1 MAAAGQEQFLAPS
14 RGPVAATE
22 TGGRGVLLALLMI
35 SVLIPIQPEVAGLRL
50 DPFRLFLLLTAIP
63 FAVALLSGR
72 AGRFTLSDG
81 LMFGFGIWVLFT
93 YVYHHGMERFPYG
106 TVAMLELLGGYM
118 AGRLLVRSVADY
130 RRLIRYFL
138 VALVVMLPF
147 AIYEMN
153 TGRMPISEFLG
164 RFISVQ
170 QKLEGYVRFDLSRVQ
185 VVFPHAIL
193 YGLFCSLA
201 FSGIFYLYSKNTA
214 MMIPRL
220 LLCALMAL
228 SSLSSGPWL
237 SIAVQSILIIWDRIT
252 GGKWVLLIVISICMH
267 IFIES
272 FSNRGTI
279 LIIIETFTLNPMT
292 GWWRIHIW
300 NYGTENVLNNPVF
313 GIGLNDWVRPEWLA
327 PTVDNFWL
335 VIAMRHGFPGIG
347 LLGLAIVIHVLRVV
361 RAKGLSEEQSLA
373 RTAYMVSLAG
383 LLFTLTTVHVWS
395 SVAMLV
401 MFCIGM
407 GGFFYDNGGRASPE
421 GETAPDT
428 GHSPSPD
435 MAGGRSSGPALSRF
449 PPRPAR
455 RA

>member
-1 MAAAGQEQFLAPS
+1 MTAVGQEGFPAPS
-14 RGPVAATE
+14 RGPVAVAE
-22 TGGRGVLLALLMI
+22 GGRRGVLLALLMI

-50 DPFRLFLLLTAIP
+50 DPFRVFLLLTAIP
-63 FAVALLSGR
+63 FAVALMSGR
-72 AGRFTLSDG
+72 AGRFTLSDA
-81 LMFGFGIWVLFT
+81 LMFGFGFWVLFT
-93 YVYHHGMERFPYG
+93 YVYHHGMERLPYG

-130 RRLIRYFL
+130 RRFIRYFL
-138 VALVVMLPF
+138 VAFVVMLPF
-147 AIYEMN
+147 ALYEMN
-153 TGRMPISEFLG
+153 TGRMPISELLG
-164 RFISVQ
+164 KFVSVQ
-170 QKLEGYVRFDLSRVQ
+170 EKLEGYVRFDLSRVQ

-201 FSGIFYLYSKNTA
+201 FSGIFYMYLKNLSS
-214 MMIPRL
+214 MIPRL
-220 LLCALMAL
+220 LLCAVMAL

-237 SIAVQSILIIWDRIT
+237 SIAVQSILIIWDKIT
-252 GGKWVLLIVISICMH
+252 GGKWVLLIIISICMH

-335 VIAMRHGFPGIG
+335 VIAMRHGLPGIG

-361 RAKGLSEEQSLA
+361 RAKGLGEELSLV
-373 RTAYMVSLAG
+373 RTAYMVSLVG
-383 LLFTLTTVHVWS
+383 LFFTLATVHVWS

-401 MFCIGM
+401 MFCVGM
-407 GGFFYDNGGRASPE
+407 GGFLYDSGERPAPE

-428 GHSPSPD
+428 GAAPSP
-435 MAGGRSSGPALSRF
+435 GRSSGPGLSRF
-449 PPRPAR
+449 PPRPPR

>member
-1 MAAAGQEQFLAPS
+1 MTAVGQEGFPAPS
-14 RGPVAATE
+14 RGPAATAE
-22 TGGRGVLLALLMI
+22 GGRRGVLLALLMI

-50 DPFRLFLLLTAIP
+50 DPFRLFLLATAIP
-63 FAVALLSGR
+63 FAVALMSGR
-72 AGRFTLSDG
+72 AGRFTLSDA
-81 LMFGFGIWVLFT
+81 LMFGFSLWVLFT
-93 YVYHHGMERFPYG
+93 YVYHHGTERLPYG
-106 TVAMLELLGGYM
+106 TVAALELLGGYM
-118 AGRLLVRSVADY
+118 AGRLLVRSAADY

-138 VALVVMLPF
+138 IAFVFMLPF
-147 AIYEMN
+147 ALYEMN
-153 TGRMPISEFLG
+153 TGRMPISEILG
-164 RFISVQ
+164 KFISVQ
-170 QKLEGYVRFDLSRVQ
+170 EKLEGFVRFDLSRVQ

-201 FSGIFYLYSKNTA
+201 FSGIFYMYYKN
-214 MMIPRL
+214 MSSMIPRL
-220 LLCALMAL
+220 LLCAVMAL

-252 GGKWVLLIVISICMH
+252 GGKWVLLIIISICMH

-279 LIIIETFTLNPMT
+279 LIIIETFTINPMT

-327 PTVDNFWL
+327 STVDNFWL

-361 RAKGLSEEQSLA
+361 RAKGLGEELSLV
-373 RTAYMVSLAG
+373 RTAYMVSLVG
-383 LLFTLTTVHVWS
+383 LFFTLATVHVWS

-401 MFCIGM
+401 MFCVGM
-407 GGFFYDNGGRASPE
+407 GGFLYDSGERSAPE

-428 GHSPSPD
+428 GAAPSP
-435 MAGGRSSGPALSRF
+435 GRSSGPGLSRF